1 MCNFEN
7 DYNNLRAILNAIK
20 DEHKRQVMCNVLNL
34 LATIDNDTFLD
45 CIEVFVTTLA
55 TDEK

>member
-1 MCNFEN
+1 MCNSKN
-7 DYNNLRAILNAIK
+7 DFNNLRAILNAIK

>member
-1 MCNFEN
+1 MCNSKN
-7 DYNNLRAILNAIK
+7 DFNNLRAILNAIK
-20 DEHKRQVMCNVLNL
+20 DEHKREVMCNVIKL
-34 LATIDNDTFLD
+34 LATIDDDTFLD

>member
-7 DYNNLRAILNAIK
+7 DYNNLRAILDAIK
-20 DEHKRQVMCNVLNL
+20 DEHKREIVCNVLNL
-34 LATIDNDTFLD
+34 LATIDNDAFLD

-55 TDEK
+55 TGEK